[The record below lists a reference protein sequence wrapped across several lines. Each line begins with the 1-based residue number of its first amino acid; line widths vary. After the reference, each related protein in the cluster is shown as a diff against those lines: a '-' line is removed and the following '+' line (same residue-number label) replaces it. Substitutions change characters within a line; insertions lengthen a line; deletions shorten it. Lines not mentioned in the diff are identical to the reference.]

1 MFYLDNFIIFNMFN
15 KIFFSF
21 GNGFWYLLM
30 LGILIIWYDNFV
42 VELLVDYSE
51 IWKRVCLYK
60 KIYVFKIEGYFY
72 LEEWSLRRFVVFLI

>member
-1 MFYLDNFIIFNMFN
+1 
-15 KIFFSF
+15 
-21 GNGFWYLLM
+21 M
-30 LGILIIWYDNFV
+30 LGILIWYDNFV

>member
-1 MFYLDNFIIFNMFN
+1 MFYLDNFIIFNMIY

-30 LGILIIWYDNFV
+30 LGIIIWYDNFV

-60 KIYVFKIEGYFY
+60 KKYVFKIEGYFY
-72 LEEWSLRRFVVFLI
+72 LEEWSLRRFVVFFI